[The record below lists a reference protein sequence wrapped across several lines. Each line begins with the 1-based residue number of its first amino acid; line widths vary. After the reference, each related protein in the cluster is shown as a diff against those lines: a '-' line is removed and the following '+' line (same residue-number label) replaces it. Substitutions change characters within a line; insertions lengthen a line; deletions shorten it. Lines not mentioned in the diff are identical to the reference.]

1 MRNASVNAIFYFII
15 MQMSLYSYII
25 YLSRQLFH
33 IELWCR
39 VIVSVLETSGISIE
53 VNLPLDRNDMED
65 NNYYYLDLFI
75 TNLHLLY
82 KSKSRHIK
90 QS

>member
-53 VNLPLDRNDMED
+53 VNLPLDRNDTED
-65 NNYYYLDLFI
+65 NNYYY
-75 TNLHLLY
+75 
-82 KSKSRHIK
+82 
-90 QS
+90 